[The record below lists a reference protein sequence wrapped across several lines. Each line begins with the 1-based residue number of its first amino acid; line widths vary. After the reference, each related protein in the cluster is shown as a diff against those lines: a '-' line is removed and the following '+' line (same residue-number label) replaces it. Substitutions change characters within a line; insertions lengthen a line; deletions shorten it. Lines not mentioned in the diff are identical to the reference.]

1 MMDVSKIALLSTVIN
16 FDLYAKSASY
26 FPKEIPKYIID
37 GRNGM
42 HGIHSILYM
51 MKKLENNDIDWLI
64 LADEDVLFTD
74 SNSVFEIIQK
84 MQDEDYIFCG
94 IRDGGVISHRN
105 YNPLVPNTFFSVVNF
120 KDIKKIWNQKE
131 MLSNQYLLENE
142 FIWDGDQLPFK
153 FDAKSLYEPY
163 YCFYLWLLRK
173 GKKALFLAAE
183 MPFADDAISNSVLNL
198 DGNPML
204 FHTWY
209 ARSYGKNKKHTERI
223 DNVFNKIKV
232 EGHASESVVVF
243 KDKTFKFKSWIRK
256 YLKKIKNKIQ

>member
-1 MMDVSKIALLSTVIN
+1 MDVSKIALLSTVIN

-51 MKKLENNDIDWLI
+51 MKKLKNNDIDWLI

-105 YNPLVPNTFFSVVNF
+105 YNPLVPNTFFSIVNF

-142 FIWDGDQLPFK
+142 FIWDVDQLPFK

-209 ARSYGKNKKHTERI
+209 ARSYGKNKSIPSELTMSL
-223 DNVFNKIKV
+223 IKLKL
-232 EGHASESVVVF
+232 
-243 KDKTFKFKSWIRK
+243 KDMLQKA
-256 YLKKIKNKIQ
+256 